1 MTGIEYM
8 ELISG
13 CGVKIIYRTGQMS
26 SSSMRH
32 FLWCSAFS
40 SMLELYV
47 CFSCPTFRS
56 CPREMASHIRKDTD
70 P

>member
-13 CGVKIIYRTGQMS
+13 CGVKIIYRTGQTS
-26 SSSMRH
+26 S
-32 FLWCSAFS
+32 LWCSAFS
-40 SMLELYV
+40 AMLELYV

-56 CPREMASHIRKDTD
+56 YPREMASHIRKDTD